1 MAMTAIEAVKQLAPK
16 ARQNYLDAIRNGDA
30 LFQQHGITTPLRM
43 AHFLAQALHETGG
56 FRILRENMNYSAERM
71 IEIFGVGQHSAAVTQ
86 AEAESL
92 AGKPE
97 QIAERVYGLGNPRK
111 ARELGNTRP
120 GDGFRYRGNGVLQTT
135 GRGGHKRIGQAVG
148 VDFEN
153 HPELVTDPEHAL
165 KPALQE
171 WTEGNLNAEADRNN
185 INQITR
191 RINGGFNGLSDRKL
205 LFNKIFPLLY
215 KGSQA
220 VDPDL
225 AVLEDPEV
233 KRLQEALNDLGAD
246 PKLVVDG
253 RMGPKTRMAIR
264 AFQAVAGIGVD
275 GIAGPITEAAIELR
289 LSTLRGTPNL
299 EDDDESRA

>member
-1 MAMTAIEAVKQLAPK
+1 MAMTAIEAVKRLAPN
-16 ARQNYLDAIRNGDA
+16 ARQNYLDAIDNGDA

-71 IEIFGVGQHSAAVTQ
+71 AEIFGVGRHSAAVTHV
-86 AEAESL
+86 EALSL
-92 AGKPE
+92 AGQPE

-111 ARELGNTRP
+111 ARELGNTQP

-135 GRGGHKRIGQAVG
+135 GRGGHQRMGQAVG

-171 WTEGNLNAEADRNN
+171 WTDGNLNEAADRNN
-185 INQITR
+185 IDRITR
-191 RINGGFNGLSDRKL
+191 RINGGFNGLADRKR
-205 LFNKIFPLLY
+205 LFNTIFPLLND
-215 KGSQA
+215 GTDV

-225 AVLEDPEV
+225 AGLADPDV
-233 KRLQEALNDLGAD
+233 TRLQEALNELGAD
-246 PKLVVDG
+246 PSLDVDG
-253 RMGPKTRMAIR
+253 RMGPRTRMALR
-264 AFQAVAGIGVD
+264 AFQAAAGIGVD

-289 LSTLRGTPNL
+289 LSTLRGAPNL
-299 EDDDESRA
+299 ADDDD